1 MSKILE
7 VNDITKDYGKFK
19 LDNVSFS
26 LDRGYVMGFIG
37 PNGAGK
43 STTIKMIMNLIRRNS
58 GEIKVFGKDNIE
70 SEKEIKEK
78 IGFVYD
84 ECFYYQ
90 ELSLKDNA
98 KIISRF
104 YKNWDKVKYRELIDR
119 FNLSEKK
126 KVKQLSKG
134 MKMKFSLAMA
144 LSHKAEFLIMDEP
157 TSGLDPVFRN
167 EILDLLYEEIQDEK
181 KSVFF
186 STHITSDLEKIADY
200 ITFINNGKL
209 VFSKEKNDIME
220 SYSLVR
226 GGKEILNSTLKNEF
240 ISIKENSFGFE
251 GLTTNSK
258 EIKRNLKGKGIAFE
272 EQDHEISK
280 SIYIKDPD
288 ELTVEVTTYEL

>member
-7 VNDITKDYGKFK
+7 VKNITKDYGKFK
-19 LDNVSFS
+19 LDDVSFS

-58 GEIKVFGKDNIE
+58 GEIKIFEKDNIK

-84 ECFYYQ
+84 ESFYYQ
-90 ELSLKDNA
+90 ELSIKDNA

-104 YKNWDKVKYRELIDR
+104 YRNWDNAKYRELLDR
-119 FNLSEKK
+119 FNLTEKK
-126 KVKQLSKG
+126 KIKELSKG

-144 LSHKAEFLIMDEP
+144 LSHNAELLIMDEP

-167 EILDLLYEEIQDEK
+167 EILELLYDEIQDEK

-209 VFSKEKNDIME
+209 VFSKEKDEIME

-226 GGKEILNSTLKNEF
+226 GGKDILNSSLKNDF

-251 GLTTNSK
+251 GLTTKSREIQRTFK
-258 EIKRNLKGKGIAFE
+258 EKVVIEKASLEDIMLYTIGGE
-272 EQDHEISK
+272 K
-280 SIYIKDPD
+280 SA
-288 ELTVEVTTYEL
+288 

>member
-7 VNDITKDYGKFK
+7 VNNITKDYGKFK

-104 YKNWDKVKYRELIDR
+104 YKNWDNKKYKELIDR
-119 FNLSEKK
+119 FNLIEKK

-144 LSHKAEFLIMDEP
+144 LSHNAEFLIMDEP
-157 TSGLDPVFRN
+157 TSGLDPVFRS
-167 EILDLLYEEIQDEK
+167 EILDLLYEEIQDDK

-209 VFSKEKNDIME
+209 VFSKEKDEIME
-220 SYSLVR
+220 TYSLVR
-226 GGKEILNSTLKNEF
+226 GGKEILNSTLKNDF

-251 GLTTNSK
+251 GLTTNSR
-258 EIKRNLKGKGIAFE
+258 EIQSNFKDKVIIEKASLEDIMLYTIGGE
-272 EQDHEISK
+272 K
-280 SIYIKDPD
+280 SA
-288 ELTVEVTTYEL
+288 